1 MQDNNFPQEFLEIY
15 QKANEETKLKL
26 ALMEYL
32 HVKNLLGGLIEAIR
46 RTEKENWHG
55 KQE

>member
-15 QKANEETKLKL
+15 QKADEETKLKL
-26 ALMEYL
+26 ALMGYL

-46 RTEKENWHG
+46 RTEKEEA
-55 KQE
+55 K